1 MLQNELFQNV
11 LNSPVRELV
20 GRVELY
26 IYEDST
32 LVKVCGCNDA
42 LKSFTIERVGE
53 NKFFGYG
60 ICQRLNVKLL
70 DVARNINVSTDNYL
84 EAVLGV
90 GSEYLYPFPHFF
102 VSRVNR
108 DETTNELSVTAYDAL
123 YQAGKYSFDDLGI
136 TGGFTLKSL
145 AEACAS
151 ILGLPLNIACDSVNF
166 DLEYP
171 DGANFEGTET
181 VRQVLNYIAEVTQTI
196 YYLDRNWELTFVHL
210 DRDGEP
216 VYTIDKE
223 KYFTLNNR
231 TNKRLG
237 KITSIT
243 ALDTV
248 TASITANG
256 STQYI
261 RENPLLSIRD
271 DTEDILKI
279 GVNDVGNLTIAQ
291 FDCTWRGNWL
301 LEIGD
306 KFGLVTKDN
315 KVVNAYLLNDVITFD
330 GTMQQKTQWTFD
342 DNEGETEE
350 QPTTVGEALKRT
362 YAKVD
367 RMNGEIQLFI
377 SEKEEEIDSK
387 KAELDMTVDGIRAYV
402 EQNAANT
409 ENIVDTLQHNVD
421 LVTNRVDATLSS
433 SEIEFL
439 ISETV
444 ASGVDSVTTTTGF
457 TFDSTGLT
465 VDKSDSDISTT
476 ITEDGM
482 YVNKS
487 TFDGDEALLVAN
499 SDGVVANNLQSNY
512 IIISDRFRYE
522 KYGTNRAACFW
533 LGGGEE

>member
-26 IYEDST
+26 LYDDKNT

-70 DVARNINVSTDNYL
+70 DLDRSINVSTDNYL

-90 GSEYLYPFPHFF
+90 GSEYIYPFPHFF

-136 TGGFTLKSL
+136 DGGFTIKTL

-151 ILGLPLNIACDSVNF
+151 ILGLPLNIACNSVNF

-171 DGANFEGTET
+171 SGANFEGTET

-196 YYLDRNWELTFVHL
+196 YYLNRNWELTFVHL

-223 KYFTLNNR
+223 KYFSLNNR
-231 TNKRLG
+231 ANKRLG

-243 ALDTV
+243 ALETV
-248 TASITANG
+248 TGSITANG

-261 RENPLLSIRD
+261 RENPLLSIRK
-271 DTEDILKI
+271 DTDVILNNGI
-279 GVNDVGNLTIAQ
+279 NDVGNLTIAQ

-306 KFGLVTKDN
+306 KFGLITKDN
-315 KVVNAYLLNDVITFD
+315 KVVNTYLLNDVISFD
-330 GTMQQKTQWTFD
+330 GTMQQRTQWTFD

-367 RMNGEIQLFI
+367 KMNGEIQLFV
-377 SEKEEEIDSK
+377 SQKEEEIETKLAEFDLTADEI
-387 KAELDMTVDGIRAYV
+387 KATVQSNVKNVESQLDIFSDDIDLITNKVESTMSSTQVEL
-402 EQNAANT
+402 
-409 ENIVDTLQHNVD
+409 
-421 LVTNRVDATLSS
+421 
-433 SEIEFL
+433 L
-439 ISETV
+439 ISQTLEK
-444 ASGVDSVTTTTGF
+444 GIQSVTTTTGYK
-457 TFDSTGLT
+457 FDEVGLT
-465 VDKSDSDISTT
+465 VSKSNSPMSTT
-476 ITEDGM
+476 VTEDGM
-482 YVNKS
+482 YVKRDNE
-487 TFDGDEALLVAN
+487 TLLTAN
-499 SDGVVANNLQSNY
+499 QKGVEANNLKSNY
-512 IIISDRFRYE
+512 IIISGRCRFE
-522 KYGTNRAACFW
+522 KYGANRAGCYW
-533 LGGGEE
+533 LGGGDE